1 MNVVYYMMNDKKR
14 FAQGQ
19 GMLLVSKRDKNDY
32 MQCVCVFAMN
42 MIWGMY
48 KGAINRPIHPF
59 SLRTSVKSSAVWLS
73 GMWMLNSERLLVD
86 LVQILLIALVLLMLI

>member
-1 MNVVYYMMNDKKR
+1 MIKKR

-19 GMLLVSKRDKNDY
+19 GMLLAFRMKKQQKETRMIICN
-32 MQCVCVFAMN
+32 VCVFAMN

>member
-1 MNVVYYMMNDKKR
+1 MIKKR

-32 MQCVCVFAMN
+32 MQCVCFAMN